1 MLNKLTSFLR
11 EYTMITPGDHIIC
24 TVSGGADSM
33 ALLWS
38 MYLLKDSL
46 GIRLSAAH
54 FNHHLRGEESD
65 ADEAFVREFCDR
77 FEIGLY
83 LGGAQVKPGQKGLEA
98 AAREARYAFFATLP
112 GKIATA
118 HTADDNAET
127 VLLHLVRG
135 TGLKG
140 LGGIAPVRG
149 NIIRPMLTVTRQEVL
164 QFLQEYHIGC
174 RQDSSNDSDQFLRNR
189 LRHQVMP
196 LLKEENPRLAVNLSS
211 MARSL
216 RQDEQL
222 LTDLAGEG
230 EFPDVSA
237 LRQMHPALRGRVLER
252 FLKENGV
259 REPEREHILLLEQLV
274 FSDNPSAKA
283 RFPGNVTV
291 TRCYD
296 RLTVAE
302 EAAAP
307 EAVQIRCPGTTELT
321 QWGLRVVCTRAEPGE
336 NGRHCFSASPKGT
349 VVIRS
354 RLPGDTI
361 RLSCGTKKLKKLL
374 IDQKIPAS
382 QRSRV
387 AVLADDMGVLG
398 IPGIGVNLDRQGT
411 EFTFCF
417 ETVNCGTVRELKEK
431 EIWEDSDYAQ

>member
-1 MLNKLTSFLR
+1 MLNKLTSFSR

-24 TVSGGADSM
+24 AVSGGADSM

-65 ADEAFVREFCDR
+65 ADEVFVREFCDR
-77 FEIGLY
+77 FEIELY

-164 QFLQEYHIGC
+164 RFLQEYHIGC

-237 LRQMHPALRGRVLER
+237 LRQMHLALRGRVLER

-274 FSDNPSAKA
+274 FSVNPSAKA

-296 RLTVAE
+296 RLAVAE

-336 NGRHCFSASPKGT
+336 NGRHCFSASPEGT

-361 RLSCGTKKLKKLL
+361 RLSCGTKKLKKLF

-417 ETVNCGTVRELKEK
+417 ETVNYGTVRELKEK